1 MGEITNSIMAEN
13 IVGPKLRAAQLTV
26 ATAES
31 CTGGLVGDRLTNI
44 SGSSDYFLGGIL
56 SYSNEIKEKVLGVP
70 REVLETAGAVS
81 AECALAMALGARKVI
96 GASIGLSTTGIAGPS
111 GGTPQKPVGLVYV
124 GIAADNYHRVERYVW
139 SGDRIQNKRES
150 AEAALHLLLDYL
162 AQFEGT

>member
-1 MGEITNSIMAEN
+1 MGEITNTILVEN

-70 REVLETAGAVS
+70 REVLETVGAVS
-81 AECALAMALGARKVI
+81 AECALAMAMGARKVI
-96 GASIGLSTTGIAGPS
+96 GASIGLSATGIAGP
-111 GGTPQKPVGLVYV
+111 GGGSAGKPVGLVYV

-150 AEAALHLLLDYL
+150 AEAVLRLLLDYL
-162 AQFEGT
+162 AQLDEE